1 MYFSISDNDVVFL
14 VPDEDTPREY
24 YHSKLCFFDDNCA
37 NNNIKTIRICKG
49 NTMYYDP
56 VQDVYT
62 LPHGIDTSQYCFLL
76 RLIIDTEQ
84 VKRGNLPLHAAA
96 VSNGSH
102 IFIIAAP
109 SGRGKS
115 FISDTICSMFPDY
128 NVIGDDHIILTS
140 THIQGNLERRIRD
153 KNGKHIGYVSNSGLC
168 KMCPITWVC
177 MSQNE
182 TNCKPVFLSQ
192 EDALNRF
199 AEASAFKYL
208 NEIFVYNDIRY
219 PASVL
224 AESKINQLYQNN
236 FYTFLNRDRVL
247 FLCGTPLNAVHVIS
261 DLIRKGGIK

>member
-1 MYFSISDNDVVFL
+1 MYLSISDNDVVFL
-14 VPDEDTPREY
+14 VPDEDSPKEY
-24 YHSKLCFFDDNCA
+24 YGSKLCFLDDGVNH
-37 NNNIKTIRICKG
+37 NRKMICICEG
-49 NTMYYDP
+49 NALDYDP
-56 VQDVYT
+56 VQDVYI
-62 LPHGIDTSQYCFLL
+62 LPHGIDNFQYCFLL

-128 NVIGDDHIILTS
+128 KVIGDDHIILTS
-140 THIQGNLERRIRD
+140 THIQGNIERRIRD
-153 KNGKHIGYVSNSGLC
+153 KNGKHIGYVANSGLC
-168 KMCPITWVC
+168 KICPITWVC
-177 MSQNE
+177 MSQKENDLS
-182 TNCKPVFLSQ
+182 PVFLSQ
-192 EDALNRF
+192 EEALNKF

-208 NEIFVYNDIRY
+208 NEIFVHNDIRY

-224 AESKINQLYQNN
+224 ADYEINQLYQSN
-236 FYTFLNRDRVL
+236 FYTFLNRDSVL

-261 DLIRKGGIK
+261 DLIRKGEIQ